1 MFYNCYSLISLPD
14 ISEWNTRNLTITNS
28 MFYNCNSLKSFPD
41 ISKWNISKIAKKDSM
56 FAGVDENIIPQI
68 FK

>member
-1 MFYNCYSLISLPD
+1 MFKKKINLFKLYKNVFSLICY
-14 ISEWNTRNLTITNS
+14 ITNS
-28 MFYNCNSLKSFPD
+28 MFYNCKSLKSFPD